1 MDIYH
6 FDGNRKLRTEDV
18 AADFVV
24 VGGGLAGVCTAI
36 AAARRGASVCL
47 IQDRPVLGGN
57 ASSEVRVWAL
67 GATSHMGNNNRF
79 SREGGIIDELM
90 TENLRRNREGNPVLF
105 DMLLMDKVLEEKNI
119 RLLLNTAAYEVETED
134 SKQDDPAMT
143 MAAETEMETAAGS
156 YDASSAPVRR
166 IKSVTAFCSNSET
179 VYRVSGRLFADCSGD
194 GVLSWL
200 SGVTAR
206 MGAEDGETYGEAFA
220 PDVRK
225 YGQLMGDTIFFYMKD
240 TGKPVEYVAPDFALK
255 DVGKYISKLENS
267 CYFNTSHHGCK
278 YWWIEWG
285 GRMDTV
291 HDTEEI
297 KRELWKVVYGI
308 WDYVKNSGKYPQM
321 KNYTLEW
328 VGTIPGKRE
337 SRRMKGLY
345 TLTQN
350 DIVHQC
356 HFDDAVSYGGWA
368 VDLHPADG
376 VYAPG
381 SACNQWHSKGVYQIP
396 WRCFVGDEVENLF
409 FAGRIISTSHV
420 ANGSTR
426 VMCTG
431 AHGAE
436 AVGTAAAL
444 CLKNGFRPAEYAAPE
459 KATLLRVALEESGHF
474 VPGFSETDSG
484 NLLNS
489 ATVEASSI
497 WNFRGFKADSFRR
510 LDRPAA
516 LALPLCGKI
525 PPFSVSVKAER
536 AAILRAEL
544 LISAKVGNYTP
555 EITLDVKEIS
565 LNAGESSAI
574 VDFAAEVPGLQY
586 CFLKLCANPDIS
598 VGVSE
603 ALATGVVTVFNQ
615 KNDAV
620 SNNGCQVA
628 DGNGFE
634 SFEFWCPDR
643 RPEAR
648 NLALEFAE
656 PLPLYSTELF
666 LNPYKRPYIAT
677 NAWASEPGDGT
688 PSLRLHWERPVE
700 ISRLILFFDTDFDH
714 AMETVQ
720 MGHPES
726 VMPQCVRN
734 YRIIDGSGR
743 TIFEKNG
750 NYQAVN
756 DIRLDNPVCTDKL
769 SIEFDSPATMFHI
782 IVRK

>member
-1 MDIYH
+1 MDIYP
-6 FDGNRKLRTEDV
+6 FNENRTLRTEEI
-18 AADFVV
+18 AAEFVV
-24 VGGGLAGVCTAI
+24 VGGGLAGVCAAI
-36 AAARRGASVCL
+36 SAARRAVKVCL

-105 DMLLMDKVLEEKNI
+105 DMVMMDKVLAEENI
-119 RLLLNTAAYEVETED
+119 RLLLNTAVYDVDIED
-134 SKQDDPAMT
+134 SEQNYSKKETLYDD
-143 MAAETEMETAAGS
+143 
-156 YDASSAPVRR
+156 SALLPLRR
-166 IKSVTAFCSNSET
+166 IRSVTAFCPSCET
-179 VYRVSGRLFADCSGD
+179 AYRVSGRLFADCSGD
-194 GVLSWL
+194 GILSWL

-206 MGAEDGETYGEAFA
+206 TGAEDRQIYGEAFA

-225 YGQLMGDTIFFYMKD
+225 YGELMGDTIFFYMKD
-240 TGKPVEYVAPDFALK
+240 TGRPVKYVAPDFALK

-308 WDYVKNSGKYPQM
+308 WDYIKNSGKYPEM
-321 KNYTLEW
+321 LTYTLEW

-350 DIVHQC
+350 DIVSQR

-368 VDLHPADG
+368 IDLHPADG

-396 WRCFVGDEVENLF
+396 WRCFVGDEVANLF

-436 AVGTAAAL
+436 AVGTVAAL
-444 CLKNGFRPAEYAAPE
+444 CLANGLKPADYAVPE
-459 KATLLRVALEESGHF
+459 KASELRIALEEDGHF
-474 VPGFSETDSG
+474 VPGFAESDSS

-489 ATVEASSI
+489 AVLTASST
-497 WNFRGFKADSFRR
+497 WHFRGFKPNSFRR
-510 LDRPAA
+510 LDRSMA
-516 LALPLCGKI
+516 LVLPLMGI
-525 PPFSVSVKAER
+525 VPAFRLFLKAEK
-536 AAILRAEL
+536 ATVLHAEL
-544 LISAKVGNYTP
+544 RTSAKVGNYTP
-555 EITLDVKEIS
+555 EKTVDVREIS
-565 LNAGESSAI
+565 VNAGESSVTVAF
-574 VDFAAEVPGLQY
+574 DAQVPELQY
-586 CFLKLCANPDIS
+586 CFLTLRTNPLIS
-598 VGVSE
+598 VGVSA

-615 KNDAV
+615 KNEAV
-620 SNNGCQVA
+620 SNNGRQTA

-648 NLALEFAE
+648 NLALEFTE
-656 PLPLYSTELF
+656 PVPIYSTELF
-666 LNPYKRPYIAT
+666 RNPYKRPYIAT
-677 NAWASEPGDGT
+677 NAWASDPEDKDPW
-688 PSLRLHWERPVE
+688 LRLHWTRPVE

-734 YRIIDGSGR
+734 YRILDGYGR
-743 TIFEKNG
+743 TIYEKTG

-756 DIRLDNPVCTDKL
+756 DIKL
-769 SIEFDSPATMFHI
+769 SKPISTDTVLIEFDSPAAMFHV
-782 IVRK
+782 IVRR

>member
-1 MDIYH
+1 MNIYP
-6 FDGNRKLRTEDV
+6 FNGNRKLNTEKIEV
-18 AADFVV
+18 DFVV
-24 VGGGLAGVCTAI
+24 VGGGLAGVCASL
-36 AAARRGASVCL
+36 AAARRGARVCL

-105 DMLLMDKVLEEKNI
+105 DMVLIDKVLEEKNI
-119 RLLLNTAAYEVETED
+119 RLLLNTAAYSVETDD
-134 SKQDDPAMT
+134 SQA
-143 MAAETEMETAAGS
+143 
-156 YDASSAPVRR
+156 RR
-166 IKSVTAFCSNSET
+166 IKSVTAFCSSSET
-179 VYRVSGRLFADCSGD
+179 VYRVSGRFFADCSGD

-206 MGAEDGETYGEAFA
+206 MGAEDRATYGEAFA

-225 YGQLMGDTIFFYMKD
+225 YGQLMGDTMFFYMKD

-255 DVGKYISKLENS
+255 DVEKYISKLENS
-267 CYFNTSHHGCK
+267 CYFNTSYHGCK

-291 HDTEEI
+291 HDTEKI

-308 WDYVKNSGKYPQM
+308 WDYVKNSGKYPQI

-350 DIVHQC
+350 DIVGQR
-356 HFDDAVSYGGWA
+356 HFADAVSYGGWA
-368 VDLHPADG
+368 IDLHPADG
-376 VYAPG
+376 VYAAG

-444 CLKNGFRPAEYAAPE
+444 CLSSGFRPADFAASE
-459 KATLLRVALEESGHF
+459 NASRLRLALEESGHF

-489 ATVEASSI
+489 ATVIASST
-497 WNFRGFKADSFRR
+497 WSFRGFKADLFRK

-516 LALPLCGKI
+516 LALPLVGKV
-525 PPFSVSVKAER
+525 PAFTVSIRAEKVTT
-536 AAILRAEL
+536 LRAEL
-544 LISAKVGNYTP
+544 RISAKVGNYTP
-555 EITLDVKEIS
+555 DKTMDAKEITVTP
-565 LNAGESSAI
+565 GQVSAI
-574 VDFAAEVPGLQY
+574 VEFDAEVSELQY
-586 CFLKLCANPDIS
+586 CFLTLCANPDIS
-598 VGVSE
+598 VGMSD

-615 KNDAV
+615 KNEAV
-620 SNNGCQVA
+620 SNNGCQIA
-628 DGNGFE
+628 EGNGFE

-643 RPEAR
+643 RPEAK
-648 NLALEFAE
+648 NLALQFAE
-656 PLPLYSTELF
+656 PVLLYSTELF
-666 LNPYKRPYIAT
+666 RNAYKRPYIAT
-677 NAWASEPGDGT
+677 NAWASAPEDSA
-688 PSLRLHWERPVE
+688 PSLRLHWKRPE
-700 ISRLILFFDTDFDH
+700 TISRMILFFDTDFDH

-726 VMPQCVRN
+726 VMPQCVKN
-734 YRIIDGSGR
+734 YRIFDGSGKM
-743 TIFEKNG
+743 IFEKNG

-756 DIRLDNPVCTDKL
+756 DIRLDEPILTDNL

-782 IVRK
+782 IVKK

>member
-1 MDIYH
+1 MEIYP
-6 FDGNRKLRTEDV
+6 FNDKRKLRTVTID
-18 AADFVV
+18 ADFVV
-24 VGGGLAGVCTAI
+24 VGGGLAGVCA
-36 AAARRGASVCL
+36 ALSAARRGVRVCL

-105 DMLLMDKVLEEKNI
+105 DMVLMDKVLAEKNI
-119 RLLLNTAAYEVETED
+119 CLLLNTSVHDVKTEEIKHQG
-134 SKQDDPAMT
+134 SPAEKALGDPV
-143 MAAETEMETAAGS
+143 S
-156 YDASSAPVRR
+156 PRRR
-166 IKSVTAFCSNSET
+166 IKSVTAFCTSSET
-179 VYRVSGRLFADCSGD
+179 LFAVNGRLFADCSGD
-194 GVLSWL
+194 GIVSWL

-206 MGAEDGETYGEAFA
+206 MGAEEREVYGEGFA
-220 PDVRK
+220 PDVEK

-240 TGKPVEYVAPDFALK
+240 TGKPVEYVAPDFALR
-255 DVGKYISKLENS
+255 DVGKYISKIENS
-267 CYFNTSHHGCK
+267 RYFNTSHHGCK

-308 WDYVKNSGKYPQM
+308 WDYIKNSGKYPEM
-321 KNYTLEW
+321 TNYTLEW

-350 DIVHQC
+350 DIVSQRD
-356 HFDDAVSYGGWA
+356 FPDAVSYGGWA
-368 VDLHPADG
+368 IDLHPADG

-396 WRCFVGDEVENLF
+396 YRCFVGDEVENLF

-431 AHGAE
+431 AHVAE

-444 CLKNGFRPAEYAAPE
+444 CLGQGLKPADYAAPE
-459 KATLLRVALEESGHF
+459 KTSELRLALEESGHF
-474 VPGFSETDSG
+474 VPGIAETDPA
-484 NLLNS
+484 NLLGS
-489 ATVEASSI
+489 AQISASST
-497 WNFRGFKADSFRR
+497 WHFRGFGVTSFRTLENSMALVLPVKGRVPEFR
-510 LDRPAA
+510 LKVRAERDTVLHAA
-516 LALPLCGKI
+516 LRL
-525 PPFSVSVKAER
+525 
-536 AAILRAEL
+536 
-544 LISAKVGNYTP
+544 SAKRRNYTP
-555 EITLDVKEIS
+555 EITLESIDLVLQE
-565 LNAGESSAI
+565 GEQTVS
-574 VDFAAEVPGLQY
+574 VRFEAEVSELQY
-586 CFLKLCANPDIS
+586 AFLTFYANAEVS

-603 ALATGVVTVFNQ
+603 TLATGVVTVLNQ
-615 KNDAV
+615 KNEAV
-620 SNNGCQVA
+620 SNSGRQVA
-628 DGNGFE
+628 DGANGFE

-643 RPEAR
+643 RPAAR

-656 PLPLYSTELF
+656 PLEIYSTELF
-666 LNPYKRPYIAT
+666 RNPFKRPFVAT
-677 NAWASEPGDGT
+677 NAWASSPEDRT
-688 PSLRLHWERPVE
+688 PSLRLHWEHPVE

-734 YRIIDGSGR
+734 YRIVDGSGR
-743 TIFEKNG
+743 TIYEKTG

-756 DIRLDNPVCTDKL
+756 DIRLDNPIFTDEL
-769 SIEFDSPATMFHI
+769 SIEFDSPASMFHI
-782 IVRK
+782 IVRG

>member
-1 MDIYH
+1 MEIYS
-6 FDGNRKLRTEDV
+6 FDNSRKLKTV
-18 AADFVV
+18 AVDADFVV
-24 VGGGLAGVCTAI
+24 VGGGLAGVCASI
-36 AAARRGASVCL
+36 AAARRGVKVCL

-105 DMLLMDKVLEEKNI
+105 DMVLMDKVLAEKNI
-119 RLLLNTAAYEVETED
+119 RLLLNTAVHDVETED
-134 SKQDDPAMT
+134 S
-143 MAAETEMETAAGS
+143 
-156 YDASSAPVRR
+156 RR
-166 IKSVTAFCSNSET
+166 IKSVTAFCPSSET
-179 VYRVSGRLFADCSGD
+179 AYTVSGRLFADCSGD
-194 GVLSWL
+194 GILSWL

-206 MGAEDGETYGEAFA
+206 MGAEEREVYGEAFA

-255 DVGKYISKLENS
+255 DVGKYISKLDNG
-267 CYFNTSHHGCK
+267 CYFNTAHHGCK

-308 WDYVKNSGKYPQM
+308 WDYIKNSGKYPEM
-321 KNYTLEW
+321 ANYTLEW

-350 DIVHQC
+350 DIVSQR
-356 HFDDAVSYGGWA
+356 HFADAVSYGGWA
-368 VDLHPADG
+368 IDLHPADG
-376 VYAPG
+376 VYASG

-396 WRCFVGDEVENLF
+396 WRCFVGDEVANLF

-444 CLKNGFRPAEYAAPE
+444 CLGDGLNPTDF
-459 KATLLRVALEESGHF
+459 ATADNASKLRLALEESGHF
-474 VPGFSETDSG
+474 VPGFAETDRD

-489 ATVEASSI
+489 ATVSASST
-497 WNFRGFKADSFRR
+497 WHFRGFKADSYRR
-510 LDRPAA
+510 LDRPMA
-516 LALPLCGKI
+516 LALPLKGKVPAFSI
-525 PPFSVSVKAER
+525 PIDASRPTV
-536 AAILRAEL
+536 LRAEL

-555 EITLDVKEIS
+555 EKMLDVKEIAVA
-565 LNAGESSAI
+565 AGQSSA
-574 VDFAAEVPGLQY
+574 VVAFNAEVPELQY
-586 CFLKLCANPDIS
+586 SFLKLCANPDIS
-598 VGVSE
+598 VGVSDS
-603 ALATGVVTVFNQ
+603 LASGVVTVLNQ
-615 KNDAV
+615 KNEAV
-620 SNNGCQVA
+620 SNNGRQIA
-628 DGNGFE
+628 EDNGFE

-643 RPEAR
+643 RPEAK
-648 NLALEFAE
+648 NLALEFSE
-656 PLPLYSTELF
+656 PVELYSTELF
-666 LNPYKRPYIAT
+666 RNAYKRPYITT
-677 NAWASEPGDGT
+677 NAWASAPDDRT
-688 PSLRLHWERPVE
+688 PSLQLHWKHPER
-700 ISRLILFFDTDFDH
+700 ISRMILFFDTDFDH

-734 YRIIDGSGR
+734 YRIFDGSGR
-743 TIFEKNG
+743 MIYEKTG

-756 DIRLDNPVCTDKL
+756 DIRLENPVATDTI

-782 IVRK
+782 IVRG

>member
-1 MDIYH
+1 MEIYS
-6 FDGNRKLRTEDV
+6 FNNGRKLKSV
-18 AADFVV
+18 AVDTDFVV
-24 VGGGLAGVCTAI
+24 VGGGLAGVCASI
-36 AAARRGASVCL
+36 AAARRGVRVCL

-57 ASSEVRVWAL
+57 SSSEVRVWAL

-105 DMLLMDKVLEEKNI
+105 DMVLMDKVLAEKNI
-119 RLLLNTAAYEVETED
+119 RLLLNTAVYNVETED
-134 SKQDDPAMT
+134 SEQNCSGDGT
-143 MAAETEMETAAGS
+143 QSVGS
-156 YDASSAPVRR
+156 ALPPVRR
-166 IKSVTAFCSNSET
+166 IKSVTAFCSSSET
-179 VYRVSGRLFADCSGD
+179 SYTVSGRLFADCSGD
-194 GVLSWL
+194 GILSWL

-206 MGAEDGETYGEAFA
+206 MGAEDREVYGEAFA

-225 YGQLMGDTIFFYMKD
+225 YGELMGDTIFFYMKD

-308 WDYVKNSGKYPQM
+308 WDYIKNSGKYPEM

-350 DIVHQC
+350 DIVSQR
-356 HFDDAVSYGGWA
+356 HFGDAVSYGGWA
-368 VDLHPADG
+368 IDLHPADG
-376 VYAPG
+376 VYAAG

-444 CLKNGFRPAEYAAPE
+444 CLGNGLKPTDFAVPE
-459 KATLLRVALEESGHF
+459 RASGLRLALEESGHF
-474 VPGFSETDSG
+474 VPGFAETDSA

-489 ATVEASSI
+489 ATVSASST
-497 WNFRGFKADSFRR
+497 WQFRGFVADSFRR
-510 LDRPAA
+510 LERPVA
-516 LALPLCGKI
+516 LALPLKGRV
-525 PPFSVSVKAER
+525 PAFSLSVIAER
-536 AAILRAEL
+536 DTVLRAEL
-544 LISAKVGNYTP
+544 RTSAKVGNYTP
-555 EITLDVKEIS
+555 EKTLDVKEICIS
-565 LNAGESSAI
+565 AGQGTAV
-574 VDFAAEVPGLQY
+574 VDFDAEVPELQY
-586 CFLKLCANPDIS
+586 CFLTLNANPDIS
-598 VGVSE
+598 VGVSD

-615 KNDAV
+615 KNEAV
-620 SNNGCQVA
+620 SNKGRQVA

-643 RPEAR
+643 RPEAK
-648 NLALEFAE
+648 NLALEFSE
-656 PLPLYSTELF
+656 PVDLYSTELF
-666 LNPYKRPYIAT
+666 RNACKRPYIAT
-677 NAWASEPGDGT
+677 NAWASDPAEDRT
-688 PSLRLHWERPVE
+688 PWLRLHWVRPVE
-700 ISRLILFFDTDFDH
+700 ISRMILFFDTDFDH

-734 YRIIDGSGR
+734 YRIFDGNGR
-743 TIFEKNG
+743 MIYERTG

-756 DIRLDNPVCTDKL
+756 DIRLENPVATDTI